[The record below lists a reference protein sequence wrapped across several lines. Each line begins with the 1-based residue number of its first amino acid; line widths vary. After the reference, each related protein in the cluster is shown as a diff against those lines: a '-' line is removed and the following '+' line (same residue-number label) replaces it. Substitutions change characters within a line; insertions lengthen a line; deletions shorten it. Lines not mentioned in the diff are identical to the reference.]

1 MVSIDFVSDSQ
12 QMKLYDYV
20 EQNTMSHIGFRI
32 RGIQLP
38 NAVLPRVVKNS
49 LVAMINYGRS
59 QCCRVDDAEPVVLGF

>member
-12 QMKLYDYV
+12 QVKLYDYV

-38 NAVLPRVVKNS
+38 KAVLPRVVKNS
-49 LVAMINYGRS
+49 LVAMIK
-59 QCCRVDDAEPVVLGF
+59 VVIITNLEQKQKSA